1 MISLGEVEA
10 QGLLL
15 YRGAE
20 ADVWLGPWQG
30 EDAVFKIRK
39 PLPYRLRAL
48 DESVRRQRTMREAEM
63 LRAAKEAGIEAPFV
77 LAVDVPSTTLVMEH
91 VKGDRLKDLVTT
103 VPPPVAR
110 RAFVGVGRGIARLH
124 RAGMMH
130 GDLTTANVVMRKGSP
145 VFIDF
150 GLAIRSERLEDHAV
164 DFRLIK
170 ETLMGAHSSI
180 AGTAL
185 DAIFEGYAGEAG
197 ASRLRAVRR
206 QLESIE
212 RRGRYARVS

>member
-1 MISLGEVEA
+1 MTSLGEVEA
-10 QGLLL
+10 EGHLL

-20 ADVWLGPWQG
+20 ADVWLGSWQG
-30 EDAVFKIRK
+30 EDAIFKVRK
-39 PLPYRLRAL
+39 PLPYRLKAL
-48 DESVRRQRTMREAEM
+48 DDSVRRQRTMREADM
-63 LRAAKEAGIEAPFV
+63 LRVAKEAGTETPFV
-77 LAVDVPSTTLVMEH
+77 LALDVPSATLVIEH

-103 VPPPVAR
+103 VPPQVAR

-124 RAGMMH
+124 RAGVMH
-130 GDLTTANVVMRKGSP
+130 GDLTTANVIMRNGSP

-170 ETLMGAHSSI
+170 ETLMGAHVSI

-185 DAIFEGYAGEAG
+185 DAIFEGYGGEAG
-197 ASRLRAVRR
+197 AARLRAVRR

-212 RRGRYARVS
+212 RRGRYARIS